1 MRFINDDVIIKR
13 ASKKGANI
21 SKKELEDILLNK
33 FFPKYLEKTYIDKKL
48 ASEDKEKVIE
58 TLIRLML
65 NDTSKGIIR
74 DMKYIS
80 PMVFG
85 LGYVKIHSPFQQTDP
100 NSLLGFHKLNKNLTF
115 LGFVSGVDETSLKDC
130 WITLNNGKTMFN
142 SPIKS
147 PTITLPVFSILYYDG
162 KRIRLYTPTYG
173 NPVNTDFKCNIGDET
188 HELIQELNKTDIS
201 KIKDRYK
208 KLGIFDSKK
217 SYAQMYC
224 SKYTLD
230 FNEKEDCINW
240 SAIHEDL
247 ITSFD
252 K

>member
-58 TLIRLML
+58 TLIRFML

-85 LGYVKIHSPFQQTDP
+85 LGYVKTEIM
-100 NSLLGFHKLNKNLTF
+100 KKRRK
-115 LGFVSGVDETSLKDC
+115 KDA
-130 WITLNNGKTMFN
+130 K
-142 SPIKS
+142 
-147 PTITLPVFSILYYDG
+147 
-162 KRIRLYTPTYG
+162 
-173 NPVNTDFKCNIGDET
+173 
-188 HELIQELNKTDIS
+188 
-201 KIKDRYK
+201 
-208 KLGIFDSKK
+208 
-217 SYAQMYC
+217 
-224 SKYTLD
+224 
-230 FNEKEDCINW
+230 
-240 SAIHEDL
+240 
-247 ITSFD
+247 
-252 K
+252 